1 MLEKNMTLDQVE
13 RLFREVLITEEA
25 KTRFWDRFHTQCAL
39 LGD

>member
-13 RLFREVLITEEA
+13 WLFREVLITEA
-25 KTRFWDRFHTQCAL
+25 DQQRFWDRLSIQRDI